1 MKDYSVSSIRNKYI
15 DFFKEKGHLHLHS
28 FPLIPKNDDSLLL
41 INAGMAPLK
50 KYFTGSETPPS
61 PRVVT
66 CQKCLRTGDIDNV
79 GITSRHCTFFEMLGN
94 FSFGDY
100 FKKEAITWGW
110 EFMTEVMEIDKDKLW
125 VSVYHEDDEAYD
137 IWAEEVKVPK
147 ERIVKLGKEDNF
159 WELEVGPSGPCS
171 EIYYDRGEKYGC
183 GLDDCKPGCEC
194 DRYVE
199 VWNLVFTQ
207 YDKDSE
213 GNYNPLPNPNIDTG
227 LGLERMAVVLQ
238 DKENVF
244 EVEPFFSLIKELEKL
259 SGQKYNAQNDLDI
272 SFRIVSDHIR
282 AVTFLIAD
290 GVMPSNEGR
299 GYVLRRLLRRASRH
313 CKLLGVKGNKLKD
326 LSKLTV
332 KLWKEPYPELEEAK
346 DNIYKTI
353 EIEEEK
359 FQQTI
364 NQGLNIL
371 SEYINKA
378 VEKGEDRISGEI
390 TFKLYDTYG
399 FPYELTE
406 EILKEKNLSTDRSEF
421 EKLMELQ
428 KEEAR
433 KARTSQKGSIWD
445 SSNLMV
451 REIKSTEFKG
461 YHQDSITSKIIAL
474 FDEKGQRVDQL
485 KYKGYLVTE
494 ETVFYPEGGGQI
506 GDKGTLELNNSK
518 SEIIDTIKKSD
529 VILHL
534 VDGIKDSLKVGEEVE
549 LKINTKL
556 RRRAEANH
564 TSTHILH
571 KILREEL
578 GDHVKQNG
586 SYVDD
591 KRLRFDFTHFN
602 AISPNAL
609 KNIENRV
616 NEVVFTSKEVKEHFM
631 TLQEAK
637 NQDIVALF
645 DSKYSDDVRVIEVD
659 DFSKELCGGTHV
671 DNTSKIGLFKIIGE
685 SSVASGVRR
694 IEAITSDKAL
704 EYLNEKEDY
713 LQEISVELKTKED
726 NILDRI
732 KSLNEELKEKE
743 KEIEKFKNELIKD
756 NFSQYLENYQE
767 VQDTKLFTIK
777 FKDTDNDTLRDITD
791 RIKDKESSAVIL
803 LAAHNGDK
811 VIFVAGVTKDNI
823 SKGIKAGDLVRE
835 AAKITGGGGGGR
847 PDFAQAGG
855 KKPEKIDEAFKKVY
869 DILKGWNYL
878 YS

>member
-137 IWAEEVKVPK
+137 IWADEVRVPK

-183 GLDDCKPGCEC
+183 GLDDCKPGCDC

-207 YDKDSE
+207 YDKDNE

-313 CKLLGVKGNKLKD
+313 CKLLGIKGNKLKE

-332 KLWKEPYPELEEAK
+332 KLWNEPYPELEEAK
-346 DNIYKTI
+346 DNIYKTV

-378 VEKGEDRISGEI
+378 VEKGEDRITGEI

-406 EILKEKNLSTDRSEF
+406 EILKEKNLSTDRIEF
-421 EKLMELQ
+421 DKLMEQQ

-451 REIKSTEFKG
+451 RDIKATEFKG
-461 YHQDSITSKIIAL
+461 YHQDSITSKITAL
-474 FDEKGQRVDQL
+474 FDENGNRVDQL

-518 SEIIDTIKKSD
+518 SEIIDTIKKSN

-534 VDGIKDSLKVGEEVE
+534 VDGIKDTLKVGEEVE

-571 KILREEL
+571 KVLREEL

-602 AISPNAL
+602 AISPNAI
-609 KNIENRV
+609 KNIESRV
-616 NEVVFTSKEVKEHFM
+616 NEIVFSSKEVKEHFM
-631 TLQEAK
+631 TLKEAK

-743 KEIEKFKNELIKD
+743 KEIEKYKNELIKD

-767 VQDTKLFTIK
+767 VKGTKLFTIK
-777 FKDTDNDTLRDITD
+777 FKDTDNDTLRNITD

-811 VIFVAGVTKDNI
+811 VIFVAGVSKDNI

-869 DILKGWNYL
+869 DILKG
-878 YS
+878 

>member
-183 GLDDCKPGCEC
+183 GLDDCKPGCDC

-313 CKLLGVKGNKLKD
+313 CKLLGIKGNKLKE

-332 KLWKEPYPELEEAK
+332 KLWNEPYPELEEAK
-346 DNIYKTI
+346 DNIYKTV

-378 VEKGEDRISGEI
+378 VEKGEDRITGEI

-406 EILKEKNLSTDRSEF
+406 EILKEKNLSTDRIEF
-421 EKLMELQ
+421 DKLMEQQ

-451 REIKSTEFKG
+451 RDIKATEFKG
-461 YHQDSITSKIIAL
+461 YHQDSITSKITAL
-474 FDEKGQRVDQL
+474 FDENGNRVDQL

-518 SEIIDTIKKSD
+518 SEIIDTIKKSN

-534 VDGIKDSLKVGEEVE
+534 VDGIKDTLKVGEEVE

-571 KILREEL
+571 KVLREEL

-602 AISPNAL
+602 AISPNAI
-609 KNIENRV
+609 KNIESRV
-616 NEVVFTSKEVKEHFM
+616 NEIVFSSKEVKEHFM
-631 TLQEAK
+631 TLKEAK

-743 KEIEKFKNELIKD
+743 KEIEKYKNELIKD

-767 VQDTKLFTIK
+767 VKGTKLFTIK
-777 FKDTDNDTLRDITD
+777 FKDTDNDTLRNITD

-811 VIFVAGVTKDNI
+811 VIFVAGVSKDNI

-869 DILKGWNYL
+869 DILKG
-878 YS
+878 

>member
-15 DFFKEKGHLHLHS
+15 DFFKEKNHLHLHS
-28 FPLIPKNDDSLLL
+28 FPLTPKNDDSLLL

-61 PRVVT
+61 SRVVT

-100 FKKEAITWGW
+100 FKKEAIAWSW
-110 EFMTEVMEIDKDKLW
+110 EFMTKVMEIDKEKLW
-125 VSVYHEDDEAYD
+125 VSVYHEDDEAYK
-137 IWAEEVKVPK
+137 IWAEDIKVPEEK
-147 ERIVKLGKEDNF
+147 IVKLGKEDNF

-183 GLDDCKPGCEC
+183 ALDNCMPGCDC
-194 DRYVE
+194 DRFVE

-207 YDKDSE
+207 YDKDKK
-213 GNYNPLPNPNIDTG
+213 GNYSPLPNPNIDTG

-238 DKENVF
+238 GKENVF
-244 EVEPFFSLIKELEKL
+244 EVEPFFSLIKELETL
-259 SGQKYNAQNDLDI
+259 SKSKYKVDKDLDI
-272 SFRIVSDHIR
+272 SFRIISDHIR

-313 CKLLGVKGNKLKD
+313 CKLLGIKGNKLVH
-326 LSKLTV
+326 LSKLVV
-332 KLWKEPYPELEEAK
+332 KLWQEPYPELKESK
-346 DNIYKTI
+346 DNIGKTV

-371 SEYINKA
+371 NEYIDKA
-378 VEKGEDRISGEI
+378 EKHGEDNISGEI

-399 FPYELTE
+399 FPYELTQ
-406 EILKEKNLSTDRSEF
+406 EILQEKNLKTNKDEF
-421 EKLMELQ
+421 DKFMKIQ
-428 KEEAR
+428 REEAR
-433 KARTSQKGSIWD
+433 KARSTAKSSTLD
-445 SSNLMV
+445 S
-451 REIKSTEFKG
+451 
-461 YHQDSITSKIIAL
+461 SKIIVKEIPNTDFRGYHEYSITTKVKAL
-474 FDEKGQRVDQL
+474 FNEKGQPVDTL
-485 KYKGYLVTE
+485 ASKGYLITP

-506 GDKGTLELNNSK
+506 GDKGTLELK
-518 SEIIDTIKKSD
+518 DAKADVIDTIKKSE

-534 VDGIKDSLKVGEEVE
+534 LDKIKGQININDEVN
-549 LKINTKL
+549 LKINEKL
-556 RRRAEANH
+556 RRRTEANH

-578 GDHVKQNG
+578 GDHVNQNG

-591 KRLRFDFTHFN
+591 KRLRFDFTHFS
-602 AISPNAL
+602 AISDNAL
-609 KNIENRV
+609 KNIEKRV
-616 NEVVFTSKEVKEHFM
+616 NQVIFSSKKVTETYMSLEK
-631 TLQEAK
+631 AK
-637 NQDIVALF
+637 KQNIVALF
-645 DSKYSDDVRVIEVD
+645 DSKYSDEVRVIEVD
-659 DFSKELCGGTHV
+659 NFSRELCGGTHV
-671 DNTSKIGLFKIIGE
+671 DNTSKIGLFKIVGE

-694 IEAITSDKAL
+694 IEAYTSDKAL
-704 EYLNEKEDY
+704 EYLNQKEQY
-713 LQEISVELKTKED
+713 LLEVGSELKTKED
-726 NILDRI
+726 NILERI

-743 KEIEKFKNELIKD
+743 KEIEKLKNEMIKD
-756 NFSQYLENYQE
+756 NFSEYLRDYKEIK
-767 VQDTKLFTIK
+767 DTKLFTIK
-777 FKDTDNDTLRDITD
+777 FKDTDKDTLRDITD
-791 RIKDKESSAVIL
+791 RIKDKEDSAVIL
-803 LAAHNGDK
+803 LAAQNGDK

-823 SKGIKAGDLVRE
+823 KKGIKAGDIVKE
-835 AAKITGGGGGGR
+835 AAKVTGGGGGGR

-869 DILKGWNYL
+869 DILRG
-878 YS
+878 

>member
-461 YHQDSITSKIIAL
+461 YHLDSITSKITAL

-518 SEIIDTIKKSD
+518 LEIIDTIKKSD

-534 VDGIKDSLKVGEEVE
+534 VDGIKDSLKIGEEVE

-704 EYLNEKEDY
+704 EYLNEKEYY

-756 NFSQYLENYQE
+756 NFSQYLKNYQE

-869 DILKGWNYL
+869 DILKG
-878 YS
+878 

>member
-1 MKDYSVSSIRNKYI
+1 
-15 DFFKEKGHLHLHS
+15 
-28 FPLIPKNDDSLLL
+28 
-41 INAGMAPLK
+41 MAPLK

-137 IWAEEVKVPK
+137 IWADEVRVPK

-183 GLDDCKPGCEC
+183 GLDDCKPGCDC

-207 YDKDSE
+207 YDKDNE

-313 CKLLGVKGNKLKD
+313 CKLLGIKGNKLKE

-332 KLWKEPYPELEEAK
+332 KLWNEPYPELEEAK
-346 DNIYKTI
+346 DNIYKTV

-378 VEKGEDRISGEI
+378 VEKGEDRITGEI

-406 EILKEKNLSTDRSEF
+406 EILKEKNLSTDRIEF
-421 EKLMELQ
+421 DKLMEQQ

-451 REIKSTEFKG
+451 RDIKATEFKG
-461 YHQDSITSKIIAL
+461 YHQDSITSKITAL
-474 FDEKGQRVDQL
+474 FDENGNRVDQL

-518 SEIIDTIKKSD
+518 SEIIDTIKKSN

-534 VDGIKDSLKVGEEVE
+534 VDGIKDTLKVGEEVE

-571 KILREEL
+571 KVLREEL

-602 AISPNAL
+602 AISPNAI
-609 KNIENRV
+609 KNIESRV
-616 NEVVFTSKEVKEHFM
+616 NEIVFSSKEVKEHFM
-631 TLQEAK
+631 TLKEAK

-743 KEIEKFKNELIKD
+743 KEIEKYKNELIKD

-767 VQDTKLFTIK
+767 VKGTKLFTIK
-777 FKDTDNDTLRDITD
+777 FKDTDNDTLRNITD

-811 VIFVAGVTKDNI
+811 VIFVAGVSKDNI

-869 DILKGWNYL
+869 DILKG
-878 YS
+878 

>member
-1 MKDYSVSSIRNKYI
+1 
-15 DFFKEKGHLHLHS
+15 
-28 FPLIPKNDDSLLL
+28 
-41 INAGMAPLK
+41 
-50 KYFTGSETPPS
+50 
-61 PRVVT
+61 
-66 CQKCLRTGDIDNV
+66 
-79 GITSRHCTFFEMLGN
+79 
-94 FSFGDY
+94 
-100 FKKEAITWGW
+100 
-110 EFMTEVMEIDKDKLW
+110 
-125 VSVYHEDDEAYD
+125 
-137 IWAEEVKVPK
+137 
-147 ERIVKLGKEDNF
+147 
-159 WELEVGPSGPCS
+159 
-171 EIYYDRGEKYGC
+171 
-183 GLDDCKPGCEC
+183 
-194 DRYVE
+194 
-199 VWNLVFTQ
+199 
-207 YDKDSE
+207 
-213 GNYNPLPNPNIDTG
+213 
-227 LGLERMAVVLQ
+227 
-238 DKENVF
+238 
-244 EVEPFFSLIKELEKL
+244 
-259 SGQKYNAQNDLDI
+259 
-272 SFRIVSDHIR
+272 
-282 AVTFLIAD
+282 
-290 GVMPSNEGR
+290 
-299 GYVLRRLLRRASRH
+299 
-313 CKLLGVKGNKLKD
+313 
-326 LSKLTV
+326 
-332 KLWKEPYPELEEAK
+332 
-346 DNIYKTI
+346 
-353 EIEEEK
+353 
-359 FQQTI
+359 
-364 NQGLNIL
+364 
-371 SEYINKA
+371 
-378 VEKGEDRISGEI
+378 
-390 TFKLYDTYG
+390 
-399 FPYELTE
+399 
-406 EILKEKNLSTDRSEF
+406 
-421 EKLMELQ
+421 
-428 KEEAR
+428 
-433 KARTSQKGSIWD
+433 
-445 SSNLMV
+445 MV

-518 SEIIDTIKKSD
+518 LEIIDTIKKSD

-534 VDGIKDSLKVGEEVE
+534 VDGIKDSLKIGEEVE

-743 KEIEKFKNELIKD
+743 IEKFKNELIKD
-756 NFSQYLENYQE
+756 NFSQYLKNYQE

-869 DILKGWNYL
+869 DILKG
-878 YS
+878 

>member
-1 MKDYSVSSIRNKYI
+1 
-15 DFFKEKGHLHLHS
+15 
-28 FPLIPKNDDSLLL
+28 LL

-137 IWAEEVKVPK
+137 IWAEEVRVPK
-147 ERIVKLGKEDNF
+147 EKIVKLGKEDNF

-183 GLDDCKPGCEC
+183 GLDDCKPGCDC

-207 YDKDSE
+207 YDKDNE

-313 CKLLGVKGNKLKD
+313 CKLLGIKGNKLKE

-332 KLWKEPYPELEEAK
+332 KLWNEPYPELEEAK
-346 DNIYKTI
+346 DNIYKTV

-378 VEKGEDRISGEI
+378 VEKGEDRITGEI

-406 EILKEKNLSTDRSEF
+406 EILKEKNLSTDRIEF
-421 EKLMELQ
+421 DKLMEQQ

-451 REIKSTEFKG
+451 RDIKATEFKG
-461 YHQDSITSKIIAL
+461 YHQDSITSKITAL
-474 FDEKGQRVDQL
+474 FDENGHRVDQL

-518 SEIIDTIKKSD
+518 SEIIDTIKKSN

-534 VDGIKDSLKVGEEVE
+534 VDGIKDTLKVGEEVE

-571 KILREEL
+571 KVLREEL

-602 AISPNAL
+602 AISPNAI
-609 KNIENRV
+609 KNIESRV
-616 NEVVFTSKEVKEHFM
+616 NEIVFSSKEVKEHFM
-631 TLQEAK
+631 TLKEAK

-743 KEIEKFKNELIKD
+743 KEIEKYKNELIKD

-767 VQDTKLFTIK
+767 VKGTKLFTIK
-777 FKDTDNDTLRDITD
+777 FKDTDNDTLRNITD

-811 VIFVAGVTKDNI
+811 VIFVAGVSKDNI

-869 DILKGWNYL
+869 DILKG
-878 YS
+878 

>member
-137 IWAEEVKVPK
+137 IWAEEVKVPRN
-147 ERIVKLGKEDNF
+147 RIVKLGKEDNF

-183 GLDDCKPGCEC
+183 GLEDCKPGCDC

-207 YDKDSE
+207 YDKDAK

-378 VEKGEDRISGEI
+378 VEKGENRISGEI

-406 EILKEKNLSTDRSEF
+406 EILKEKNLYTDRSEF
-421 EKLMELQ
+421 DKLMEQQ

-433 KARTSQKGSIWD
+433 KARTNQKGSIWD

-451 REIKSTEFKG
+451 RDIKSTEFKG
-461 YHQDSITSKIIAL
+461 YHQDSITSKITAL

-534 VDGIKDSLKVGEEVE
+534 VDGIKDALKVGEEVE

-609 KNIENRV
+609 KNIESRV

-732 KSLNEELKEKE
+732 RSLNEELKEKE

-791 RIKDKESSAVIL
+791 RIKDKETSAVIL

-869 DILKGWNYL
+869 DILKG
-878 YS
+878 

>member
-15 DFFKEKGHLHLHS
+15 DFFKEKEHLHLHS

-61 PRVVT
+61 SRVVT

-100 FKKEAITWGW
+100 FKKEAINWSW
-110 EFMTEVMEIDKDKLW
+110 EFMTKIMEIDKEKLW
-125 VSVYHEDDEAYD
+125 VSVYHEDEEAYK
-137 IWAEEVKVPK
+137 IWAEDVKVP
-147 ERIVKLGKEDNF
+147 ENRIVKLGKKDNF

-183 GLDDCKPGCEC
+183 GLDDCMPGCDC
-194 DRYVE
+194 DRFVE

-207 YDKDSE
+207 YDKDKE
-213 GNYNPLPNPNIDTG
+213 GNYNLLPNPNIDTG

-238 DKENVF
+238 GKENVF
-244 EVEPFFSLIKELEKL
+244 EVEPFFSLIKELEKI
-259 SGQKYNAQNDLDI
+259 SGKEYNSEIDLDI
-272 SFRIVSDHIR
+272 SFRIISDHIR

-313 CKLLGVKGNKLKD
+313 CKLLGIKGNKLKD
-326 LSKLTV
+326 LSKLV
-332 KLWKEPYPELEEAK
+332 VNLWKEPYPELQESK
-346 DNIYKTI
+346 DNILKTV
-353 EIEEEK
+353 ELEEEK

-371 SEYINKA
+371 NEYIDKA
-378 VEKGEDRISGEI
+378 KEKAEDFISGEI

-406 EILKEKNLSTDRSEF
+406 EILQEKNLKTDRAEF
-421 EKLMELQ
+421 EKLMEIQ

-433 KARTSQKGSIWD
+433 KARSSQKGSIWD
-445 SSNLMV
+445 SSNIMV
-451 REIKSTEFKG
+451 KDVKSTEFRG
-461 YHQDSITSKIIAL
+461 YHEDTVKSKVIAL
-474 FDEKGQRVDQL
+474 FDEKGLSVDTL
-485 KYKGYLVTE
+485 TSKGYIATL

-506 GDKGTLELNNSK
+506 GDRGTVEIGNNTADVV
-518 SEIIDTIKKSD
+518 DTIKKSQ

-534 VDGIKDSLKVGEEVE
+534 ID
-549 LKINTKL
+549 NTKGQIKIGDEVNLKLNKTL

-571 KILREEL
+571 RILKEEL
-578 GDHVKQNG
+578 GDHVNQNG

-591 KRLRFDFTHFN
+591 KRLRFDFTHFS
-602 AISPNAL
+602 AISQNAL
-609 KNIENRV
+609 KNIEKRV
-616 NEVVFTSKEVKEHFM
+616 NEVIFSSKKVKEHFM
-631 TLQEAK
+631 TLEEAK
-637 NQDIVALF
+637 KQDIVALF
-645 DSKYSDDVRVIEVD
+645 DSKYSDEVRVIEVD
-659 DFSKELCGGTHV
+659 NFSRELCGGTHV
-671 DNTSKIGLFKIIGE
+671 DNTSKIGLFKIVGE

-694 IEAITSDKAL
+694 IEAYTSDKAL

-713 LQEISVELKTKED
+713 LQQVSVELKAKED
-726 NILDRI
+726 NIIDRI
-732 KSLNEELKEKE
+732 KSLNEELKNKE
-743 KEIEKFKNELIKD
+743 KEIEKLKNEMIKD
-756 NFSQYLENYQE
+756 NFSEYLKDFKE
-767 VQDTKLFTIK
+767 VKDTKLFTIK

-791 RIKDKESSAVIL
+791 RIKDKEDSAVIL
-803 LAAHNGDK
+803 LASHNGDK
-811 VIFVAGVTKDNI
+811 VIFVAGVSKDNI

-835 AAKITGGGGGGR
+835 AAKVTGGGGGGR

-869 DILKGWNYL
+869 DILRG
-878 YS
+878 

>member
-137 IWAEEVKVPK
+137 IWAEEVRVPK
-147 ERIVKLGKEDNF
+147 EKIVKLGKEDNF

-171 EIYYDRGEKYGC
+171 EIYYDRGKKYGC
-183 GLDDCKPGCEC
+183 GLDDCKPGCDC

-207 YDKDSE
+207 YDKDNE

-313 CKLLGVKGNKLKD
+313 CKLLGIKGNKLKE

-332 KLWKEPYPELEEAK
+332 KLWNEPYPELEEAK
-346 DNIYKTI
+346 DNIYKTV

-378 VEKGEDRISGEI
+378 VEKGEDRITGEI

-406 EILKEKNLSTDRSEF
+406 EILKEKNLSTDRIEF
-421 EKLMELQ
+421 DKLMEQQ

-451 REIKSTEFKG
+451 RDIKATEFKG
-461 YHQDSITSKIIAL
+461 YHQDSITSKITAL
-474 FDEKGQRVDQL
+474 FDENGNRVDQL

-518 SEIIDTIKKSD
+518 SEIIDTIKKSN

-534 VDGIKDSLKVGEEVE
+534 VDGIKDTLKVGEEVE

-571 KILREEL
+571 KVLREEL

-602 AISPNAL
+602 AISPNAI
-609 KNIENRV
+609 KNIESRV
-616 NEVVFTSKEVKEHFM
+616 NEIVFSSKEVKEHFM
-631 TLQEAK
+631 TLKEAK

-743 KEIEKFKNELIKD
+743 KEIEKYKNELIKD

-767 VQDTKLFTIK
+767 VKGTKLFTIK
-777 FKDTDNDTLRDITD
+777 FKDTDNDTLRNITD

-811 VIFVAGVTKDNI
+811 VIFVAGVSKDNI

-869 DILKGWNYL
+869 DILKG
-878 YS
+878 

>member
-1 MKDYSVSSIRNKYI
+1 MKDYSVSTIRNKYI

-137 IWAEEVKVPK
+137 IWAEEVRVPK
-147 ERIVKLGKEDNF
+147 EKIVKLGKEDNF

-171 EIYYDRGEKYGC
+171 EIYYDRGKKYGC
-183 GLDDCKPGCEC
+183 GLDDCKPGCDC

-207 YDKDSE
+207 YDKDNE

-313 CKLLGVKGNKLKD
+313 CKLLGIKGNKLKE

-332 KLWKEPYPELEEAK
+332 KLWNEPYPELEEAK
-346 DNIYKTI
+346 DNIYKTV

-406 EILKEKNLSTDRSEF
+406 EILKEKNLSTDRIEF
-421 EKLMELQ
+421 DKLMEQQ

-451 REIKSTEFKG
+451 RDIKATEFKG
-461 YHQDSITSKIIAL
+461 YHQDSITSKITAL
-474 FDEKGQRVDQL
+474 FDENGHRVDQL

-518 SEIIDTIKKSD
+518 SEIIDTIKKSN

-534 VDGIKDSLKVGEEVE
+534 VDGIKDTLKVGEEVE

-571 KILREEL
+571 KVLREEL

-602 AISPNAL
+602 AISPNAI
-609 KNIENRV
+609 KNIESRV
-616 NEVVFTSKEVKEHFM
+616 NEIVFSSKEVKEHFM
-631 TLQEAK
+631 TLKEAK

-704 EYLNEKEDY
+704 EYLNKKEDY

-743 KEIEKFKNELIKD
+743 KEIEKYKNELIKD

-767 VQDTKLFTIK
+767 VKGTKLFTIK
-777 FKDTDNDTLRDITD
+777 FKDTDNDTLRNITD

-811 VIFVAGVTKDNI
+811 VIFVAGVSKDNI

-869 DILKGWNYL
+869 DILKG
-878 YS
+878 

>member
-50 KYFTGSETPPS
+50 RYFTGSETPPS

-433 KARTSQKGSIWD
+433 KARSSQKGSIWD

-518 SEIIDTIKKSD
+518 LEIIDTIKKSD

-534 VDGIKDSLKVGEEVE
+534 VDGIKDSLKIGEEVE

-609 KNIENRV
+609 KNIESRV

-704 EYLNEKEDY
+704 EYLNEKEYY

-869 DILKGWNYL
+869 DILKG
-878 YS
+878 

>member
-137 IWAEEVKVPK
+137 IWADEVRVPK

-183 GLDDCKPGCEC
+183 GLDDCKPGCDC

-207 YDKDSE
+207 YDKDNE

-282 AVTFLIAD
+282 AVTFLLAD

-421 EKLMELQ
+421 EKLMEQQ

-433 KARTSQKGSIWD
+433 KARSSQKGSIWD

-451 REIKSTEFKG
+451 RDIKATEFKG
-461 YHQDSITSKIIAL
+461 YHQDSITSKITAL
-474 FDEKGQRVDQL
+474 FDENGHRVDQL

-518 SEIIDTIKKSD
+518 SEIIDTIKKSN

-534 VDGIKDSLKVGEEVE
+534 VDGIKDTLKVGEEVE

-571 KILREEL
+571 KVLREEL

-602 AISPNAL
+602 AISPNAI
-609 KNIENRV
+609 KNIESRV
-616 NEVVFTSKEVKEHFM
+616 NEIVFSSKEVKEHFM
-631 TLQEAK
+631 TLKEAK

-704 EYLNEKEDY
+704 EYLNEKVDY

-743 KEIEKFKNELIKD
+743 KEIEKYKNELIKD

-767 VQDTKLFTIK
+767 VKGTKLFTIK
-777 FKDTDNDTLRDITD
+777 FKDTDNDTLRNITD

-811 VIFVAGVTKDNI
+811 VIFVAGVSKDNI

-869 DILKGWNYL
+869 DILKG
-878 YS
+878 

>member
-1 MKDYSVSSIRNKYI
+1 MKNYSVSSIRNKYI
-15 DFFKEKGHLHLHS
+15 DFFKEKEHLHLHS

-61 PRVVT
+61 TRVVT

-100 FKKEAITWGW
+100 FKKEAINWSW
-110 EFMTEVMEIDKDKLW
+110 EFMTEVMEIDKEKLW
-125 VSVYHEDDEAYD
+125 VSVYHEDEEAYK
-137 IWAEEVKVPK
+137 IWADDVKIP
-147 ERIVKLGKEDNF
+147 ENRIVKLGKKDNF

-183 GLDDCKPGCEC
+183 GLDDCMPGCDC
-194 DRYVE
+194 DRFVE

-207 YDKDSE
+207 YDKDKE
-213 GNYNPLPNPNIDTG
+213 GNYNLLPNPNIDTG

-238 DKENVF
+238 GKENVF
-244 EVEPFFSLIKELEKL
+244 EVEPFFSLIKELEKI
-259 SGQKYNAQNDLDI
+259 SGKKYNSQIDLDI
-272 SFRIVSDHIR
+272 SFRIISDHIR

-313 CKLLGVKGNKLKD
+313 CKLLGIKGNKLKD
-326 LSKLTV
+326 LSKLV
-332 KLWKEPYPELEEAK
+332 VNLWKEPYPELQESK
-346 DNIYKTI
+346 DNILKTV
-353 EIEEEK
+353 ELEEEK

-371 SEYINKA
+371 NEYIDKA
-378 VEKGEDRISGEI
+378 KEKDEDFISGEI

-406 EILKEKNLSTDRSEF
+406 EILQEKNLKTDRAEF
-421 EKLMELQ
+421 EKLMEIQ

-433 KARTSQKGSIWD
+433 KARSSQKGSIWD
-445 SSNLMV
+445 SSNIMV
-451 REIKSTEFKG
+451 KDVKSTEFRG
-461 YHQDSITSKIIAL
+461 YHEDSVKSKAIAL
-474 FDEKGQRVDQL
+474 FDEKGLSVDTL
-485 KYKGYLVTE
+485 TSKGYIVTL

-506 GDKGTLELNNSK
+506 GDKGTLEIGNNTA
-518 SEIIDTIKKSD
+518 EVVDTIKKSE

-534 VDGIKDSLKVGEEVE
+534 ID
-549 LKINTKL
+549 NTKGQIKIGDEVNLKLNKTL

-571 KILREEL
+571 RILREEL
-578 GDHVKQNG
+578 GDHVNQNG

-591 KRLRFDFTHFN
+591 KRLRFDFTHFS
-602 AISPNAL
+602 AISQNAL
-609 KNIENRV
+609 KNIEKRV
-616 NEVVFTSKEVKEHFM
+616 NEVIFSSKKVKEHFM
-631 TLQEAK
+631 TLEEAK
-637 NQDIVALF
+637 KQDIVALF
-645 DSKYSDDVRVIEVD
+645 DSKYSDEVRVIEID
-659 DFSKELCGGTHV
+659 NFSRELCGGTHV
-671 DNTSKIGLFKIIGE
+671 DNTSKIGLFKIVGE

-694 IEAITSDKAL
+694 IEAYTSDKAL

-713 LQEISVELKTKED
+713 LQQISVELKAKED
-726 NILDRI
+726 NIIDRI
-732 KSLNEELKEKE
+732 KSLNVELKDKE
-743 KEIEKFKNELIKD
+743 KEIEKLKNEMIKD
-756 NFSQYLENYQE
+756 NFSEYLKDFKE
-767 VQDTKLFTIK
+767 VKDTKLFTIK

-791 RIKDKESSAVIL
+791 RIKDKEDSSVIL
-803 LAAHNGDK
+803 LASHNGDK
-811 VIFVAGVTKDNI
+811 VIFVAGVSKDNI

-869 DILKGWNYL
+869 DILRG
-878 YS
+878 

>member
-137 IWAEEVKVPK
+137 IWAEEVRVPK
-147 ERIVKLGKEDNF
+147 EKIVKLGKEDNF

-171 EIYYDRGEKYGC
+171 EIYYDRGKKYGC
-183 GLDDCKPGCEC
+183 GLDDCKPGCDC

-207 YDKDSE
+207 YDKDNE

-313 CKLLGVKGNKLKD
+313 CKLLGIKGNKLKE

-332 KLWKEPYPELEEAK
+332 KLWNEPYPELEEAK
-346 DNIYKTI
+346 DNIYKTV

-406 EILKEKNLSTDRSEF
+406 EILKEKNLSTDRIEF
-421 EKLMELQ
+421 DKLMEQQ

-451 REIKSTEFKG
+451 RDIKATEFKG
-461 YHQDSITSKIIAL
+461 YHQDSITSKITAL
-474 FDEKGQRVDQL
+474 FDENGHRVDQL

-518 SEIIDTIKKSD
+518 SEIIDTIKKSN

-534 VDGIKDSLKVGEEVE
+534 VDGIKDTLKVGEEVE

-571 KILREEL
+571 KVLREEL

-602 AISPNAL
+602 AISPNAI
-609 KNIENRV
+609 KNIESRV
-616 NEVVFTSKEVKEHFM
+616 NEIVFSSKEVKEHFM
-631 TLQEAK
+631 TLKEAK

-743 KEIEKFKNELIKD
+743 KEIEKYKNELIKD

-767 VQDTKLFTIK
+767 VKGTKLFTIK
-777 FKDTDNDTLRDITD
+777 FKDTDNDTLRNITD

-811 VIFVAGVTKDNI
+811 VIFVAGDSKDNI

-869 DILKGWNYL
+869 DILKG
-878 YS
+878 

>member
-137 IWAEEVKVPK
+137 IWADEVRVPK

-183 GLDDCKPGCEC
+183 GLDDCKPGCDC

-207 YDKDSE
+207 YDKDNE

-313 CKLLGVKGNKLKD
+313 CKLLGIKGNKLKE

-332 KLWKEPYPELEEAK
+332 KLWNEPYPELEEAK
-346 DNIYKTI
+346 DNIYKTV

-406 EILKEKNLSTDRSEF
+406 EILKEKNLSTDRIEF
-421 EKLMELQ
+421 DKLMEGQ

-451 REIKSTEFKG
+451 RDIKATEFKG
-461 YHQDSITSKIIAL
+461 YHQDSITSKITAL
-474 FDEKGQRVDQL
+474 FDENGHRVDQL

-518 SEIIDTIKKSD
+518 SEIIDTIKKSN

-534 VDGIKDSLKVGEEVE
+534 VDGIKDTLKVGEEVE

-571 KILREEL
+571 KVLREEL

-602 AISPNAL
+602 AISPNAI
-609 KNIENRV
+609 KNIESRV
-616 NEVVFTSKEVKEHFM
+616 NEIVFSSKEVKEHFM
-631 TLQEAK
+631 TLKEAK

-743 KEIEKFKNELIKD
+743 KEIEKYKNELIKD

-767 VQDTKLFTIK
+767 VKGTKLFTIK
-777 FKDTDNDTLRDITD
+777 FKDTDNDTLRNITD

-811 VIFVAGVTKDNI
+811 VIFVAGVSKDNI

-869 DILKGWNYL
+869 DILKG
-878 YS
+878 